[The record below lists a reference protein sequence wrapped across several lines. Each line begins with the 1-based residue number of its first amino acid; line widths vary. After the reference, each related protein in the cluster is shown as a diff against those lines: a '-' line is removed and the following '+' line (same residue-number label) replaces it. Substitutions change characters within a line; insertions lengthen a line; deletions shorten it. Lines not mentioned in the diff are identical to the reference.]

1 MQRGVSLMVTLAMTE
16 AAFQAR
22 AASFVG
28 AIARAAGVGPA
39 SVWVIAVMPAAA
51 AATGAAVGAR
61 RDRRETPRSNGVTV
75 ETAIETDDAAEV
87 AAALTEGGINQALAD
102 AGLPP
107 AQAIQTKVHTSD
119 RVPDASPAPHEDA
132 SWGVTALS
140 GTWVTVLLGFAGC
153 TCFGFGMCLF
163 SHLRRVRRPPS
174 PPPSPPMIPA
184 GASARTQ
191 PLGAQSHEPDSI
203 TDSMVEAQ
211 VVRGVPMRV
220 MSQRMEDVM
229 EEAAAPIY
237 PPPYPVVV
245 RNGEGHVTV
254 SLRSVEAHAAAET
267 PDAGIP
273 SAPPAPVYGQVWN
286 GVS

>member
-39 SVWVIAVMPAAA
+39 SVWVIAVMPAAVA
-51 AATGAAVGAR
+51 AKGAAV
-61 RDRRETPRSNGVTV
+61 
-75 ETAIETDDAAEV
+75 
-87 AAALTEGGINQALAD
+87 GGINQALAD

-174 PPPSPPMIPA
+174 PPPSPPMIP

>member
-1 MQRGVSLMVTLAMTE
+1 MLPSLLFSVSFLSPCFFLYLLGSFEVTVTSVSLPP
-16 AAFQAR
+16 
-22 AASFVG
+22 FV
-28 AIARAAGVGPA
+28 
-39 SVWVIAVMPAAA
+39 S
-51 AATGAAVGAR
+51 R
-61 RDRRETPRSNGVTV
+61 RGLSNTNQRLSLSHQRNGFF
-75 ETAIETDDAAEV
+75 IL
-87 AAALTEGGINQALAD
+87 AALTEGGINQALAD

-119 RVPDASPAPHEDA
+119 RVPDASPAPHQDD
-132 SWGVTALS
+132 SWGVNALS

-174 PPPSPPMIPA
+174 PPPSPPMMP